1 MPEKIHPVTDEG
13 AKAEA
18 IEVFQ
23 HFTDMQGAVPAWA
36 RVMAHRPAILQA
48 FTHLLSVTMGPGLIE
63 QDNKWKAALKVSHI
77 NKCEFCVGA
86 AESMLKKLGVS
97 EDDMKIVTEDVA
109 HMKPDE
115 QIAVRYAEAVTV
127 DAVHVSDEIWDELKT
142 HYDEAQIVELTS
154 AIGLFNHINRFN
166 DALGV
171 VPA

>member
-1 MPEKIHPVTDEG
+1 MHMIAPVSDAE

-23 HFTDMQGAVPAWA
+23 HFSDTQGAVPAWA

-48 FTHLLSVTMGPGLIE
+48 FTHVLSVTMGPGLVE
-63 QDNKWKAALKVSHI
+63 QDNKWKMALKVSHI
-77 NKCEFCVGA
+77 NGCKFCVGA
-86 AESMLKKLGVS
+86 AEGMLEKLGVS
-97 EDDMKIVTEDVA
+97 KEDMAIVAEDISK
-109 HMKPDE
+109 MKPDE
-115 QIAVRYAEAVTV
+115 QIAVRYAEAVTT
-127 DAVHVSDEIWDELKT
+127 DAVHVSDEIWETLNQ
-142 HYDEAQIVELTS
+142 YYNEAQIVELTS